1 MTYPADDRAAARQE
15 DRERA
20 REGYGEA
27 GPRPDF
33 FLLECGKRGPQG
45 QKARMGMGKM
55 GTRQIRTGVGSL
67 ETTLPHR
74 CGAPRGR
81 TGRDNI

>member
-1 MTYPADDRAAARQE
+1 MTGLLHNRGTESRPGKAKGKR
-15 DRERA
+15 
-20 REGYGEA
+20 GLC
-27 GPRPDF
+27 PDF
-33 FLLECGKRGPQG
+33 LLLECGKRGPQG
-45 QKARMGMGKM
+45 QKASMGMGKM